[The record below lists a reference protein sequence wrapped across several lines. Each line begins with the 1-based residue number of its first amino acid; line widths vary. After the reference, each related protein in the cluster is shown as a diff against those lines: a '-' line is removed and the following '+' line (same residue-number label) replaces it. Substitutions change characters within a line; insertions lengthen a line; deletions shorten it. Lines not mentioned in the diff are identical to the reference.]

1 MATTKINIR
10 NVGGDQRY
18 VGTNEG
24 GDHLVID
31 ASEDLSLG
39 MRPMEALLVSLGAC
53 SALDVAAMLEK
64 RRTPVE
70 EYRIEIE
77 GERPEEHPRR
87 YTKIKVR
94 HIVSGSG
101 INEKQLDRAVSLSHE
116 KYCSVHATL
125 NADIEYEAVLAP
137 PAGGGESG
145 TAHR

>member
-1 MATTKINIR
+1 MRYIKNMATTKINIR

-53 SALDVAAMLEK
+53 SALDVAQILEK

-77 GERPEEHPRR
+77 GERAEEHPRR

-94 HIVSGSG
+94 HIVRGEG
-101 INEKQLDRAVSLSHE
+101 IDEKQLERAVSLSHE

-125 NADIEYEAVLAP
+125 NADIEYEALLAG
-137 PAGGGESG
+137 ARRE
-145 TAHR
+145 